1 MKRCFAAILIPT
13 ACLLAACSTGD
24 SDTVGAY
31 LDQSPPGDSAV
42 IFAPGL
48 VSVEGRYEFAVSFSP
63 DVQELLVT
71 GVVPGRPAGL
81 LHFSATDSGWIGP
94 REVRLADG
102 QRAEEMEAFFTPDGS
117 RIYFAPYDQGRDVRI
132 WAVDRDEE
140 GWGSPRQLGP
150 PVADDP
156 AFYPTTT
163 ADGVIYYSNIS
174 EEGIFRATVYGD
186 SVSEVR
192 DTGLEAMHAFIAP
205 DESFVL
211 IDVREDGHDNADIF
225 VAFRQEDGSWS
236 PPVNL
241 GPGVNTE
248 FDETCPS
255 LSPDGRFI
263 FFSRYNEPNGVANVY
278 WVSASVIQAAREG
291 PAAAR

>member
-1 MKRCFAAILIPT
+1 
-13 ACLLAACSTGD
+13 
-24 SDTVGAY
+24 
-31 LDQSPPGDSAV
+31 
-42 IFAPGL
+42 
-48 VSVEGRYEFAVSFSP
+48 VSFSP
-63 DVQELLVT
+63 DGQEMLVT
-71 GVVPGRPAGL
+71 GVEPGRPAGL
-81 LHFSATDSGWIGP
+81 LHFTATDSGWVGP

-102 QRAEEMEAFFTPDGS
+102 RRAEEMEAFFTPDGD
-117 RIYFAPYDQGRDVRI
+117 RIYFAPYNEGLDVRI
-132 WAVDRDEE
+132 WSVDRDEE
-140 GWGSPRQLGP
+140 GWRSPRQMGRPL
-150 PVADDP
+150 AEHP

-163 ADGVIYYSNIS
+163 LDGVIYYSNIS
-174 EEGIFRATVYGD
+174 EERIFRATVYGD
-186 SVSEVR
+186 SVGEVR

-211 IDVREDGHDNADIF
+211 IDINVDDDADIF
-225 VAFRQEDGSWS
+225 VAFRQENGSWS

-248 FDETCPS
+248 YYETCPS

-263 FFSRYNEPNGVANVY
+263 FFSRYNEANGVANVY